1 MFVLAYAGNNLIWRL
16 VVGDAGLGTV
26 ASAHHDAVMVFLSI
40 LVAVIAGF
48 AALTIV
54 DRMRVIDRGES
65 TWWGWLIFG
74 SLTLGI
80 GIWAMHFTGMIAYQ
94 TSISIDYG
102 LSFTL
107 LSILPAALG
116 GGFAVYYMSFR
127 YDEITLVQ
135 TWMGALFLATGIGGM
150 HYLGMEAM
158 KMKAYLR
165 YDFFLFV
172 LSLLVAFVL
181 ALLAFYAKFFLVA
194 DDESEALNV
203 NGTTWFYRGISATLV
218 GGAIAGMHYTA
229 MTATRLYPDETLE
242 VKAGMGFAPE
252 LMGFAI
258 GGFVTIYLGGV
269 IITVLISKNLAV
281 RKIISDQAEAIAV
294 GNFNSTAL
302 NRDVG
307 GRLGRAFRMMV
318 QNLRTAA
325 RQAQSISKG
334 DLGNPILDETV
345 QGDFGESF
353 ERMVDQLTELISQLK
368 QSGERLERISEEIR
382 TTSDALHDSS
392 EELSEATESAS
403 RTTREGQDVVREMT
417 ETMNRITEDSEEIQI
432 AVDLIDDIAN
442 RTKLL
447 SLNAAVEAAKAGE
460 EGEGFAVVAEEVG
473 ELARQSKEA
482 AETIHETIQSSV
494 DRTRKGAKKAEK
506 SEQALDDIGDQ
517 IQKVAQQMEQI
528 SSAETRSSSEKN
540 EFAGFTTSGEAGN
553 NGPRSS
559 ESRSSV
565 DQLLEQA
572 EAMEQIVEEIRT
584 SVDHFTLLEEE

>member
-1 MFVLAYAGNNLIWRL
+1 
-16 VVGDAGLGTV
+16 
-26 ASAHHDAVMVFLSI
+26 MVFLSI

-74 SLTLGI
+74 SITLGI

-102 LSFTL
+102 LSFTF
-107 LSILPAALG
+107 LSILPATLG

-203 NGTTWFYRGISATLV
+203 NGTTWLYRGMSATLV

-229 MTATRLYPDETLE
+229 MTATRLYPDKTIE
-242 VKAGMGFAPE
+242 VQAGMGFPPE

-258 GGFVTIYLGGV
+258 GGFVTVYLGGV

-294 GNFNSTAL
+294 GNFNSETL
-302 NRDVG
+302 NRDAG

-318 QNLRTAA
+318 KNLRTAA

-334 DLGNPILDETV
+334 DLGDPILDETV
-345 QGDFGESF
+345 RGDFGESF

-368 QSGERLERISEEIR
+368 QSGKRLERISEEIR
-382 TTSDALHDSS
+382 STSDALHDSS
-392 EELSEATESAS
+392 EELSQATESAY

-494 DRTRKGAKKAEK
+494 DRTKKGAKKAEK

-517 IQKVAQQMEQI
+517 IQKVTQQMEQI
-528 SSAETRSSSEKN
+528 SSAETRSNSEKN
-540 EFAGFTTSGEAGN
+540 ESAGFTTSAEAGDHE
-553 NGPRSS
+553 PRSS

-572 EAMEQIVEEIRT
+572 EAMEQIVEKIRT